1 MFRNPKRK
9 KKKKLSTR
17 CRLLNSM
24 TIGIKSY
31 YIIER
36 ILKGTMKLEKERQS
50 IIEKLMGSTN
60 IK

>member
-1 MFRNPKRK
+1 
-9 KKKKLSTR
+9 
-17 CRLLNSM
+17 M